1 MLVFNDIEDESE
13 GVMESEGY
21 TDLSSLNFSDDSFV
35 SGACFDLRV
44 NRSMDMCV
52 VDCLFGVLLS
62 VVYSFVAV
70 AIVYFDASVHRL

>member
-1 MLVFNDIEDESE
+1 MDLTRLFVVVHVLQYSIES
-13 GVMESEGY
+13 
-21 TDLSSLNFSDDSFV
+21 
-35 SGACFDLRV
+35 ACSV
-44 NRSMDMCV
+44 T